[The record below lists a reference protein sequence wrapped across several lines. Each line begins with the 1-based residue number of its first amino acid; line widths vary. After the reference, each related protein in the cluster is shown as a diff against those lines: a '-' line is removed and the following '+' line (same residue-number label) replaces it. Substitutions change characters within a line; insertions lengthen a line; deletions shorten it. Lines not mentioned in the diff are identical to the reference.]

1 MSNQGQ
7 ADIHDAVSRYYQGKL
22 REHGATSRG
31 VDWRDETS
39 HALRHEQFLYLLGD
53 DHDATIGD
61 LGCGYGHFLP
71 FLRKHGFNGTYTGY
85 DVAPEMVAE
94 AKRQHGESPAIQW
107 RVSGRPSEQHDYI
120 IASGIFNVRQQVD
133 DEKWTGY
140 IFNTIDEMAAA
151 SSRGFAFNILTLV
164 SDPEYR
170 RPDLYYADPAR
181 FMQHCIQ
188 KYGRLVAVLHDSGLY
203 EFTLI
208 VRKSS

>member
-7 ADIHDAVSRYYQGKL
+7 ADIHDAVSRYYEGKL

-39 HALRHEQFLYLLGD
+39 HSLRHKQFLYLLGED
-53 DHDATIGD
+53 RDATIGD

-71 FLRKHGFNGTYTGY
+71 FLRTHGFSGTYTGY

-94 AKRQHGESPAIQW
+94 AKRQHGESPVIQW
-107 RVSGRPSEQHDYI
+107 RVSGRPSEQHDYVI
-120 IASGIFNVRQQVD
+120 GSGIFNVRQQVD
-133 DEKWTGY
+133 DEKWTSY
-140 IFNTIDEMAAA
+140 IFHTIDEMAAA

-188 KYGRLVAVLHDSGLY
+188 KYGRRVAVLHDSGLY

-208 VRKSS
+208 VRKGA